1 MSAKISTEKVAKKG
15 DRLLFRFLKKLPV
28 PFFPTRP
35 KLKKQIPNSDNKPPG
50 TGKPGSI
57 PDGPPGGVSPV
68 GGGPPGS
75 AIPWA
80 SLFILIAGG
89 FMAILDSSIVNVA
102 LPKLMAIFGVGAE
115 SVQWVMTSYLLVSGV
130 VIPVT
135 GFLGDRFGYKRLYIY
150 SLIAFTI
157 GSALCAVAWSN
168 SSLVAFRVIQAIGG
182 GMMIPVSMAMIFR
195 IVPREKLGMAMG
207 VWGITAMLAPA
218 IGPTT
223 GGYLVDN
230 FSWHTIFTINIPI
243 GIMASVLAGLI
254 LKESDIRHDLKFDLP
269 GFLLS
274 AMGCFFLLLALS
286 EGQDRGW
293 TSQYIVTLLTTAG
306 FLLLLFVLWEL
317 QTPQPMLD
325 IRLLLNPVFSA
336 SLAITAIL
344 TIGMF
349 AAIFLIPIYA
359 QNLMGLTPLQTGLLL
374 MPMALMSGLMMPI
387 SGRLYDKIGALPLAM
402 VGVTIL
408 IVTTYMLRVISLDT
422 DYHWLQTVLV
432 VRAAGMGL
440 MMMPISTAGLNTI
453 PQFLTGRATAM
464 NNLVRQISASLGIA
478 FLTWVMV
485 RQQAQHAAIM
495 SDGVSWSN
503 PVAPAAVNQLA
514 AQMAAAGI
522 PAGPDGAAGLIYASE
537 QQQSMAVAMGDTFLV
552 GTVIILFA
560 VPLIF
565 LLSKQRVEAQRQ
577 LELKRHA
584 Q

>member
-1 MSAKISTEKVAKKG
+1 MS
-15 DRLLFRFLKKLPV
+15 
-28 PFFPTRP
+28 
-35 KLKKQIPNSDNKPPG
+35 N
-50 TGKPGSI
+50 
-57 PDGPPGGVSPV
+57 
-68 GGGPPGS
+68 S

-102 LPKLMAIFGVGAE
+102 LPKLMAIFGVGAG
-115 SVQWVMTSYLLVSGV
+115 SIQWVMTAYLLVSGV

-150 SLIAFTI
+150 SLVAFTI
-157 GSALCAVAWSN
+157 GSALCAMAWSN
-168 SSLVAFRVIQAIGG
+168 ASLVAFRVVQAVGG

-195 IVPREKLGMAMG
+195 IVPREKTGTALG

-243 GIMASVLAGLI
+243 GIIASILAGLI
-254 LKESDIRHDLKFDLP
+254 LKETDIRHDLKFDVP

-274 AMGCFFLLLALS
+274 GLGCFLLLLALS

-293 TSQYIVTLLTTAG
+293 TSQYIVTLLVTSS

-317 QTPQPMLD
+317 HTPQPMLD
-325 IRLLLNPVFSA
+325 IRLLLNPVFAA
-336 SLAITAIL
+336 SLSITAIL

-359 QNLMGLTPLQTGLLL
+359 QNLMGLTPMQTGLLL
-374 MPMALMSGLMMPI
+374 MPMALVSGLMMPV
-387 SGRLYDKIGALPLAM
+387 SGRLYDKIGALPLCAVGM
-402 VGVTIL
+402 VIL
-408 IVTTYMLRVISLDT
+408 IITTYKLHVISLDT
-422 DYHWLQTVLV
+422 DYRWLQGILV

-453 PQFLTGRATAM
+453 PPFLTGRATAL

-478 FLTWVMV
+478 FLTWVMLK
-485 RQQAQHAAIM
+485 RQAYHAAVM
-495 SDGVSWSN
+495 ADGVSWTN
-503 PVAPAAVNQLA
+503 PAAPGVLEQ
-514 AQMAAAGI
+514 I
-522 PAGPDGAAGLIYASE
+522 AAGLGPAGVPAGRESATALVYMMV
-537 QQQSMAVAMGDTFLV
+537 QQHSMASGIGDTFIV
-552 GTVIILFA
+552 GTIIILFA

-565 LLSKQRVEAQRQ
+565 LLSKRRVEAQRAI
-577 LELKRHA
+577 EMKRYSPKGA
-584 Q
+584 PGGA

>member
-1 MSAKISTEKVAKKG
+1 MSAS
-15 DRLLFRFLKKLPV
+15 
-28 PFFPTRP
+28 
-35 KLKKQIPNSDNKPPG
+35 
-50 TGKPGSI
+50 
-57 PDGPPGGVSPV
+57 
-68 GGGPPGS
+68 S

-102 LPKLMAIFGVGAE
+102 LPKLMAIFGVGPE
-115 SVQWVMTSYLLVSGV
+115 SIQWVMTSYLLVSGV

-150 SLIAFTI
+150 SLVAFTI

-274 AMGCFFLLLALS
+274 GVGCFFLLLALS

-387 SGRLYDKIGALPLAM
+387 SGKLYDKIGALPLGV

-432 VRAAGMGL
+432 IRAAGMGL

-495 SDGVSWSN
+495 ADGVSWSN
-503 PVAPAAVNQLA
+503 PVAPAAVDQLANQL
-514 AQMAAAGI
+514 AAAGI
-522 PAGPDGAAGLIYASE
+522 PAGFDGASGLIYASV
-537 QQQSMAVAMGDTFLV
+537 QQQSMATAMGDTFLV
-552 GTVIILFA
+552 GTAIILFA

-577 LELKRHA
+577 MELKRYSNQFGNMKA
-584 Q
+584 